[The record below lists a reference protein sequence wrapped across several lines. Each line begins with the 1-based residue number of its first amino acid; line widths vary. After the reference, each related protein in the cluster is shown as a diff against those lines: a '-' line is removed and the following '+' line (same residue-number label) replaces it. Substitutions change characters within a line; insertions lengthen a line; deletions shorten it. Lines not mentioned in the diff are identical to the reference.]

1 MSAGELSDTSAFVTI
16 LAGRE
21 IHTSPQ
27 SQKYLDMLDLSAG
40 EELIRRCNRV
50 WPHLDQ
56 LVKNRKWCIM
66 ECVMGCL
73 AEGMRQVVILGS
85 GMDPLSLEIASR
97 APNATVYEL
106 DVDNMGAK
114 RRLLDA
120 AAPDVA
126 GNIRCV
132 TADLGRP
139 EDAAA
144 GAVAAGW
151 RPEAP
156 TVLVMEGISYY
167 LEEGAISE
175 LMRGFA
181 ARSEGRVVLEYIV
194 PRGLIER
201 ERADIPDLVFAAI
214 DEYMSDPLQI
224 LRLTPARVREL
235 ASQAGGGIVRR
246 HTMNSMELERTG
258 VNRYFPTERSGWV
271 DVCLISARP
280 A

>member
-16 LAGRE
+16 LAGRG

-40 EELIRRCNRV
+40 EELIRRCSRV

-66 ECVMGCL
+66 EYVMGCL
-73 AEGMRQVVILGS
+73 SEGMGQVVILGS

-97 APNATVYEL
+97 APNATVYEM
-106 DVDNMGAK
+106 DVDNMDAK

-132 TADLGRP
+132 TADLGLP

-144 GAVAAGW
+144 EAVAAGW

-156 TVLVMEGISYY
+156 SVLVMEGISYY
-167 LEEGAISE
+167 LGEGALLD
-175 LMRGFA
+175 LMRRFA
-181 ARSEGRVVLEYIV
+181 AGSEGRAVLEYIV
-194 PRGLIER
+194 PPGLIEP
-201 ERADIPDLVFAAI
+201 ERADIPGLVFGAI
-214 DEYMSDPLQI
+214 SNYLSDPLEVSWMD
-224 LRLTPARVREL
+224 PDRVREL
-235 ASQAGGGIVRR
+235 VSEAGGSIVRR
-246 HTMNSMELERTG
+246 HTMHSMELERTG
-258 VNRYFPTERSGWV
+258 VNRHFPTERSGWV
-271 DVCLISARP
+271 EVCLISTRP